1 MAEVFEAEL
10 VGELG
15 FARKVAIKRMLGEA
29 ATDLATAR
37 RFLDEARIAS
47 RLHHANIVA
56 ITDVGL
62 LDGLPFQVLELVD
75 GIDARQLQS
84 AAGGKLPV
92 EIALII
98 AADVAHALDHAHA
111 ARDDAG
117 ILLGIVHRDVK
128 PSNVLVSWGGD
139 VKLTDFGIAL
149 ARDRAAV
156 TEAGIVPGTAGFI
169 APEQRTKSEVDGRA
183 DVFALGLMLHA
194 LITGYTPL
202 QDITVEIQLL
212 AGVPVPL
219 DAALPADIAALI
231 ARAVAPERRARPTAA
246 ELADAIGIALAPRLA
261 RDPRSYLRSFLE
273 PLHGKRAKPGAL
285 DQLLGLDVVETSGGD
300 GEPHYEFR
308 KTEVASPKA
317 DAVPPSGSSRDAGT
331 SRGRPAP
338 APARRSR
345 GLIAVAALA
354 VAGAGGYAGWRFV
367 ASNNHSR
374 AADAAVAIAAR
385 DGAPL
390 DLAPPDRSAPPVD
403 AAPPSVDGTPPPI
416 DAPPPPIDAASHRG
430 RDGGHA
436 IAPAAVDASVASATK
451 ATGYVQVVGEA
462 NVGAHVII
470 DGVDRGYAPNK
481 IEIATG
487 RHRLKIVRQDG
498 TSSAELDIEV
508 SEDNTRVHP
517 VKPPL

>member
-29 ATDLATAR
+29 ATDLATAQ

-47 RLHHANIVA
+47 KLHHANIVA

-92 EIALII
+92 EIALIV
-98 AADVAHALDHAHA
+98 AADVAHALDHAHG
-111 ARDDAG
+111 ARDAAG
-117 ILLGIVHRDVK
+117 LPLGIVHRDVK

-169 APEQRTKSEVDGRA
+169 APEQRTRSEVDGRA

-202 QDITVEIQLL
+202 QDISVEIQLL

-219 DAALPADIAALI
+219 DATLPADVKALI
-231 ARAVAPERRARPTAA
+231 ERAVAPERRARPTAA
-246 ELADAIGIALAPRLA
+246 ELADAIGIALSPRLT

-285 DQLLGLDVVETSGGD
+285 DQLLGLEVVATGGD
-300 GEPHYEFR
+300 SEPHYEFR
-308 KTEVASPKA
+308 KTEVAAPKA
-317 DAVPPSGSSRDAGT
+317 IDAAPPAIGSSPDAASG
-331 SRGRPAP
+331 RARPAP
-338 APARRSR
+338 EPPRRAR
-345 GLIAVAALA
+345 GWIAIAALA
-354 VAGAGGYAGWRFV
+354 VAGGGGYAAWRFA
-367 ASNNHSR
+367 ASSGQTR
-374 AADAAVAIAAR
+374 AADAANAGAAR
-385 DGAPL
+385 DTGPL
-390 DLAPPDRSAPPVD
+390 DLAVSDRSAPAID
-403 AAPPSVDGTPPPI
+403 AAPPPI
-416 DAPPPPIDAASHRG
+416 DAPTLAIDAAVARDAAIHHG

-436 IAPAAVDASVASATK
+436 IAVVDAAVIALPQT
-451 ATGYVQVVGEA
+451 TGYVQVFGEA
-462 NVGAHVII
+462 NVRMKILI
-470 DGVDRGYAPNK
+470 DGKARGYAPNK
-481 IEIATG
+481 IEVATG
-487 RHRLKIVRQDG
+487 HHKLTVVRSDG
-498 TSSAELDIEV
+498 TTPTVDIDV
-508 SEDNTRVHP
+508 TDDNTSAT
-517 VKPPL
+517 PLRLSP

>member
-29 ATDLATAR
+29 ATDVSAAR

-84 AAGGKLPV
+84 AAGGKLPL

-117 ILLGIVHRDVK
+117 IALGIVHRDVK

-169 APEQRTKSEVDGRA
+169 APEQRTRSEVDGRA

-194 LITGYTPL
+194 LIAGYTPL

-219 DAALPADIAALI
+219 DAELPPDIRALI
-231 ARAVAPERRARPTAA
+231 ARAVAPERRARPTAE
-246 ELADAIGIALAPRLA
+246 ELADAIGTALAPRLT
-261 RDPRSYLRSFLE
+261 RDPRSCLRTFLE
-273 PLHGKRAKPGAL
+273 PLHDKRPRPGAL
-285 DQLLGLDVVETSGGD
+285 DQLLGLEVVATSGSEA
-300 GEPHYEFR
+300 EPHYELR
-308 KTEVASPKA
+308 KTELAPPKA
-317 DAVPPSGSSRDAGT
+317 DGLPPAIGSSPDAAT
-331 SRGRPAP
+331 SRARPIL
-338 APARRSR
+338 RRRAR
-345 GLIAVAALA
+345 GLIALAA
-354 VAGAGGYAGWRFV
+354 VAIAASGGYAGWRFV
-367 ASNNHSR
+367 ASNNGSH
-374 AADAAVAIAAR
+374 APLAIAGR
-385 DGAPL
+385 DSAPL
-390 DLAPPDRSAPPVD
+390 DLALTDLPAPPVD
-403 AAPPSVDGTPPPI
+403 ATPEPDAQAVAIDAAVLRDAAIHHRRDGGRAIAVI
-416 DAPPPPIDAASHRG
+416 DAPVVAPPQ
-430 RDGGHA
+430 
-436 IAPAAVDASVASATK
+436 T
-451 ATGYVQVVGEA
+451 TGYVQVVGDADLRAE
-462 NVGAHVII
+462 ILI
-470 DGVDRGYAPNK
+470 DGKSRGYAPNK
-481 IEIATG
+481 IEVATG
-487 RHRLKIVRQDG
+487 HHKLTVVR
-498 TSSAELDIEV
+498 S
-508 SEDNTRVHP
+508 DNTTSTVDIDVAEHDTSAT
-517 VKPPL
+517 PLRLSP